1 MREADLIS
9 EMRRALRR
17 RGVWGA
23 RAERLLQD
31 WTEHV
36 RETAAQRIAEGATPE
51 AAHQAAWQALG
62 KPSVLA
68 TQAARELARSSWLGR
83 HPWLAGLCLPL
94 AGWLLVMTIA
104 FFAVMALAE
113 SDFAPQ
119 PAITAMEIAVHWV
132 PWLLGSAWLAW
143 LVRRMPGGWKLS
155 WISAVVLVLLST
167 SIIWQIKPPTHGP
180 GSHANG
186 GPKLGLVN
194 TLAGIPGA
202 VLNGLFVPLH
212 LSEYI
217 EPPGD
222 RSVYF
227 PSPSPLSLVV
237 PWIQIA
243 LSTVGMLGVQWW
255 SRSSAGP
262 GRQRPA

>member
-1 MREADLIS
+1 MREADPIS

-36 RETAAQRIAEGATPE
+36 RETAAQRVAEGAAPE

-62 KPSVLA
+62 EPSVLA
-68 TQAARELARSSWLGR
+68 AQAARELARSSWMGR

-94 AGWLLVMTIA
+94 AGWLLLMTIA
-104 FFAVMALAE
+104 FFAAMALSE
-113 SDFAPQ
+113 SDSAPR
-119 PAITAMEIAVHWV
+119 PAITAMEITVHWV

-155 WISAVVLVLLST
+155 WISAVVLVFLST
-167 SIIWQIKPPTHGP
+167 SMIWQIKPPTHGP

-194 TLAGIPGA
+194 TLGGIPGA
-202 VLNGLFVPLH
+202 MLYALYRPLH
-212 LSEYI
+212 LADYN
-217 EPPGD
+217 EPPSD

-227 PSPSPLSLVV
+227 PSLSTVSIVV

-243 LSTVGMLGVQWW
+243 LSTIGLIGVHRW
-255 SRSSAGP
+255 SRSSSELD
-262 GRQRPA
+262 RRRPA